1 MRVLQVTQRFPP
13 AIGGVEQHVYHL
25 SQGLKEAGIEVEVLT
40 TDLMRDTPF
49 ERMDG
54 ANDPYPFPVTRTRVW
69 KLFDAPHGLGCIAPS
84 MLKELVKSP
93 ADVVH
98 AHAYRSEERRV
109 GKGRRSRWRRGG

>member
-84 MLKELVKSP
+84 MLKELVKS
-93 ADVVH
+93 AEDAKIVDLIDDLVG
-98 AHAYRSEERRV
+98 AIAVAARSV
-109 GKGRRSRWRRGG
+109 GLQ